1 MTLRRLGYIDC
12 LRVYSSR
19 TWSGFNYGETEEAE
33 SGIRA
38 RLLANRHWYEFSGLG
53 CA

>member
-19 TWSGFNYGETEEAE
+19 TWSGFNYGVTEAAE
-33 SGIRA
+33 PEIRTQ
-38 RLLANRHWYEFSGLG
+38 LLAARHEYEFSG
-53 CA
+53 ADHF